1 MDENVKVNG
10 AECINVTVTPIENN
24 GTPPTVEIKADDFLN
39 QFSDEPLTEDPEK
52 AKHKLSSI
60 ISYLKSGRFKKKVNS
75 EAYKTGIPPKKI
87 AQGVISKAFG
97 IVGDIL
103 GIVVDTVSCT
113 LNGLVDLL
121 SNILHSGI
129 NLITRVVNG
138 LCRIVT
144 FNQTVCAKNAPI
156 RELNSN

>member
-10 AECINVTVTPIENN
+10 AECINVTVTPIEIENN
-24 GTPPTVEIKADDFLN
+24 GTPTVEVKADDFLN

-60 ISYLKSGRFKKKVNS
+60 ISYLKSGRFKEKVNS

-103 GIVVDTVSCT
+103 GIAVNTVSCT

-144 FNQTVCAKNAPI
+144 FNQTVN
-156 RELNSN
+156 E

>member
-24 GTPPTVEIKADDFLN
+24 GTPTVEIKADDFLN

-103 GIVVDTVSCT
+103 GIAVDTVNCT
-113 LNGLVDLL
+113 LNNLVDLL

-129 NLITRVVNG
+129 NLITRIVNG
-138 LCRIVT
+138 LCRIIT
-144 FNQTVCAKNAPI
+144 FNQTVCA
-156 RELNSN
+156 

>member
-24 GTPPTVEIKADDFLN
+24 GTPIVEIKADDFLN

-75 EAYKTGIPPKKI
+75 EAYKTGIPPRKI

-103 GIVVDTVSCT
+103 GIAVDTINCT
-113 LNGLVDLL
+113 LNNLVDLL

-129 NLITRVVNG
+129 NLITRIVNG
-138 LCRIVT
+138 LCR
-144 FNQTVCAKNAPI
+144 K
-156 RELNSN
+156 

>member
-24 GTPPTVEIKADDFLN
+24 GTPTVEIKADDFLN

-75 EAYKTGIPPKKI
+75 EAYKTGIPPRKI

-121 SNILHSGI
+121 SNILRSGI

-144 FNQTVCAKNAPI
+144 FNQTVCA
-156 RELNSN
+156 

>member
-24 GTPPTVEIKADDFLN
+24 GTPIVEIKADDFLN

-52 AKHKLSSI
+52 VKHKLSSI
-60 ISYLKSGRFKKKVNS
+60 ISYLKSGRFKKKINS

-103 GIVVDTVSCT
+103 GIAVNTVSCT

-144 FNQTVCAKNAPI
+144 FNQTVCA
-156 RELNSN
+156 

>member
-10 AECINVTVTPIENN
+10 AECINVTVTPVENN
-24 GTPPTVEIKADDFLN
+24 GTPIVEVKTDDFLN

-60 ISYLKSGRFKKKVNS
+60 ISYLKSGKFKKKVNS
-75 EAYKTGIPPKKI
+75 EAYKTGIPPRKI

-103 GIVVDTVSCT
+103 GIAVNTVSCT

-144 FNQTVCAKNAPI
+144 FNQTVCA
-156 RELNSN
+156 

>member
-24 GTPPTVEIKADDFLN
+24 GTPTVEIKADDFLN

-60 ISYLKSGRFKKKVNS
+60 ISYLKSGRFKKKVNL
-75 EAYKTGIPPKKI
+75 EAYKTGIPPRKI

-103 GIVVDTVSCT
+103 GIAVDTVNCT
-113 LNGLVDLL
+113 LNNLVDLL

-129 NLITRVVNG
+129 NLITRIVNG
-138 LCRIVT
+138 LCRIIT
-144 FNQTVCAKNAPI
+144 FNQTVCA
-156 RELNSN
+156 

>member
-10 AECINVTVTPIENN
+10 EECINVTVTPTENN
-24 GTPPTVEIKADDFLN
+24 GTPTVEIKADDFLN
-39 QFSDEPLTEDPEK
+39 QFSDEPLTEDPEKAEK

-75 EAYKTGIPPKKI
+75 EAYKTGIPPRKI

-97 IVGDIL
+97 IIGDIL
-103 GIVVDTVSCT
+103 DIAVNTVSCT

-144 FNQTVCAKNAPI
+144 FNQTVCA
-156 RELNSN
+156 

>member
-24 GTPPTVEIKADDFLN
+24 GTPTVEIKADDFLN

-52 AKHKLSSI
+52 VKHKLSSI
-60 ISYLKSGRFKKKVNS
+60 ISYLKSGKFKKKVNS
-75 EAYKTGIPPKKI
+75 EAYKTGIPPRKI

-103 GIVVDTVSCT
+103 GIAVNTVSCT

-144 FNQTVCAKNAPI
+144 FNQTVCA
-156 RELNSN
+156 

>member
-10 AECINVTVTPIENN
+10 AECINVTVTPVENN
-24 GTPPTVEIKADDFLN
+24 GTPIVEVKADDFLN

-60 ISYLKSGRFKKKVNS
+60 ISYLKSGKFKKKVNS
-75 EAYKTGIPPKKI
+75 EAYKTGIPPRKI

-103 GIVVDTVSCT
+103 GIAVNTVSCT

-144 FNQTVCAKNAPI
+144 FNQTVCA
-156 RELNSN
+156 